1 MNTTKG
7 RGYMAVT
14 AAAGLLLLWAG
25 AGIDDARA
33 RGPFDE
39 TREMIV
45 TAKDLDLSRPDDIRI
60 LYKRIWAAA
69 TYVCKPYNGDQAG
82 SKVAWDSCRD
92 ATIARTVARFN
103 VPALKDY
110 YLATTSRRPMT
121 AELASQR

>member
-7 RGYMAVT
+7 RGYTAVM
-14 AAAGLLLLWAG
+14 AAAGLLLLWTG

-45 TAKDLDLSRPDDIRI
+45 TAKDLDLSRPDNIRI

-69 TYVCKPYNGDQAG
+69 THVCKPYNGDQAG
-82 SKVAWDSCRD
+82 SKVKLERVNCPPPVATGTSTTFICR
-92 ATIARTVARFN
+92 
-103 VPALKDY
+103 VPWF
-110 YLATTSRRPMT
+110 R
-121 AELASQR
+121 

>member
-7 RGYMAVT
+7 RGYTAVM
-14 AAAGLLLLWAG
+14 AAAGLLLLWTG

-45 TAKDLDLSRPDDIRI
+45 TAKDLDLSRPDNIRI

-69 TYVCKPYNGDQAG
+69 THVCKPYNGDQAG

-92 ATIARTVARFN
+92 ATIAYPVAHFH
-103 VPALKDY
+103 VPALKDP
-110 YLATTSRRPMT
+110 YLAPPSRPPKPP
-121 AELASQR
+121 

>member
-7 RGYMAVT
+7 REYTAVT
-14 AAAGLLLLWAG
+14 TAAGLLLLWAG
-25 AGIDDARA
+25 AGINDARA
-33 RGPFDE
+33 RGPLDE

-45 TAKDLDLSRPDDIRI
+45 TAKDLDLSRPDNIRI

-92 ATIARTVARFN
+92 ATITYTVARFN
-103 VPALKDY
+103 VPALEDY
-110 YLATTSRRPMT
+110 YLTTTNRRPKT
-121 AELASQR
+121 TELASQR